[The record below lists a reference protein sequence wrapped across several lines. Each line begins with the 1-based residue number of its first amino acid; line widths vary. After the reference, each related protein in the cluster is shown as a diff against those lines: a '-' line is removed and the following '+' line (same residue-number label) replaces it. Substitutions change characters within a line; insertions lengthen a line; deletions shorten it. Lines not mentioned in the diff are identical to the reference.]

1 MGKVKAWL
9 MELEE
14 QDDNNLSEYEKK
26 LVAELK
32 KDREMFGDKEAE
44 IKKARTHNMYTDGN
58 VIEIVMIA
66 STIVLVMAGVLW
78 D

>member
-26 LVAELK
+26 LVSELK

-44 IKKARTHNMYTDGN
+44 TKESEDT
-58 VIEIVMIA
+58 
-66 STIVLVMAGVLW
+66 
-78 D
+78 

>member
-14 QDDNNLSEYEKK
+14 QDDSNLSEYEKK

-44 IKKARTHNMYTDGN
+44 MKESEET
-58 VIEIVMIA
+58 
-66 STIVLVMAGVLW
+66 
-78 D
+78 